1 MREVCTCLSVYP
13 SFRYSFRWKKSMKT
27 FGEDLTAA
35 PEVRLQLTNDL
46 IRIQCVRI

>member
-1 MREVCTCLSVYP
+1 
-13 SFRYSFRWKKSMKT
+13 MKT

-46 IRIQCVRI
+46 IRIQCVRIELAVFCLSYLYKI